1 MRLTCNIKLNISLYA
16 SNDELFIVIFNN
28 YRNKLQE
35 NDRKIKVLFTIE
47 AVTRSCSIK
56 KVLLN
61 VFRNNRKTSVPESLL

>member
-28 YRNKLQE
+28 YRNKLQG